1 MAKKTLNIVESAYR
15 AVMEEQD
22 DTILWLLAAMQG
34 AGGGAHRGAA
44 RQRSELRGRR
54 PGSPGLTVG
63 EWKQTQAPKMD
74 RDVLDLIE
82 KRKIPVYVVDEDLA
96 DRGIER
102 SELVPG
108 VQLLSRTALP
118 ASSPTT
124 RWSPTGSRGYCAS
137 TQFCPGEK
145 LHSVWVEYKRRDTG
159 WVF

>member
-34 AGGGAHRGAA
+34 AGAEHTVV
-44 RQRSELRGRR
+44 LRGNAVNYAVT
-54 PGSPGLTVG
+54 GQGVAGLRVG

-82 KRKIPVYVVDEDLA
+82 KRKIPVYVVAEDLA
-96 DRGIER
+96 DRGIEH

-108 VQLLSRTALP
+108 VQLLPRTALP
-118 ASSPTT
+118 
-124 RWSPTGSRGYCAS
+124 GL
-137 TQFCPGEK
+137 FN
-145 LHSVWVEYKRRDTG
+145 EYALVSH
-159 WVF
+159 W